1 MNRVVSVVVTCHN
14 LERYIGEAIDSVFGQ
29 DYPGPVEILVVDDA
43 STDASVAIIQSRD
56 RVRYLPTPKNI
67 GVLMAT
73 VFGLRAASGD
83 LVFFLDGDDVWHPDK
98 LRLTVARFEADA
110 DLGLLT
116 HDLEYIDGDGR
127 VLARASRP
135 GAAMRDARASA
146 NDDAMIRDGILLH
159 SDYVWL
165 GSAYA
170 IRRSKIDAEGFCVW
184 AERLPDPFNTYQDWP
199 LAYWAASRE
208 GARMGYVPAKLFQY
222 RVHAANYSGDASD
235 ADKALRNVRRTRNTM
250 LAIEQIAIA
259 ARLSA
264 PAMRATRRKLR
275 YYECLL
281 ALYEGRRIAALRG
294 FSMSLP
300 YLFGSTENPAKEF
313 ARFTGVQLLGLRGFI
328 SVNNRLHRRGNVQA

>member
-1 MNRVVSVVVTCHN
+1 MNEMVSVVVTCHN
-14 LERYIGEAIDSVFGQ
+14 LERYIGAAIDSVLGQ
-29 DYPGPVEILVVDDA
+29 TYPGPVEVLVVDDA
-43 STDASVAIIQSRD
+43 STDASAAIIQSRD
-56 RVRYLPTPKNI
+56 NVRYLPTPKNL

-73 VFGLRAASGD
+73 VFGMRAVSGD

-98 LRLTVARFEADA
+98 LKLALARFVADGN
-110 DLGLLT
+110 LGLLT

-127 VLARASRP
+127 TLVRASRP
-135 GAAMRDARASA
+135 GEAMRDAAA

-170 IRRSKIDAEGFCVW
+170 IRRSKIDAEGFCAW

-199 LAYWAASRE
+199 LAYWAASRA

-222 RVHAANYSGDASD
+222 RVHAANYSGNASD
-235 ADKALRNVRRTRNTM
+235 ADKALRNVRRTCNTM
-250 LAIEQIAIA
+250 QAIEQIAIA

-264 PAMRATRRKLR
+264 PAMRATMRKLR

-281 ALYEGRRIAALRG
+281 ALYEGRRVAALHG
-294 FSMSLP
+294 FFMSLP
-300 YLFGSTENPAKEF
+300 YLFGSAENPVKEL
-313 ARFTGVQLLGLRGFI
+313 ARFAGVQLLGLRGFI
-328 SVNNRLHRRGNVQA
+328 SINNRLHRRGNAQA